1 MLSSQVSMK
10 NQLCLSVL
18 VRHLKSTN
26 HTVCI
31 TETGGSS
38 ANCSSKG
45 RKKKAQTR
53 AQILLEGMFTISGKD
68 LLSNILSLWRDL
80 IISQ

>member
-1 MLSSQVSMK
+1 MLSFPSEYEEPALP
-10 NQLCLSVL
+10 LCAWQT
-18 VRHLKSTN
+18 LKPTN

-38 ANCSSKG
+38 ANCSREG

-53 AQILLEGMFTISGKD
+53 PQILLEGMFTTSAKH
-68 LLSNILSLWRDL
+68 LLLNILSL
-80 IISQ
+80 

>member
-1 MLSSQVSMK
+1 MLSFPSECEG
-10 NQLCLSVL
+10 QLCLSVL
-18 VRHLKSTN
+18 GRHLKPTN

-38 ANCSSKG
+38 ANCSREG

-53 AQILLEGMFTISGKD
+53 AQILLEGMFTTSAKHF
-68 LLSNILSLWRDL
+68 LLNILSL
-80 IISQ
+80 